1 MFINV
6 SNHVSE
12 KWSVEQTQ
20 AAKKYG
26 DIKDLIFPQ
35 ISTLFTSADI
45 DRLVD
50 KYINEILNITNKYPE
65 DCTLA
70 VMVQGEFVF
79 TFRLVTELKKAGIT
93 AVAARTERKA
103 IEKVENGIT
112 KTTSEFKFAG
122 FMEY

>member
-1 MFINV
+1 
-6 SNHVSE
+6 
-12 KWSVEQTQ
+12 
-20 AAKKYG
+20 
-26 DIKDLIFPQ
+26 
-35 ISTLFTSADI
+35 
-45 DRLVD
+45 
-50 KYINEILNITNKYPE
+50 
-65 DCTLA
+65 
-70 VMVQGEFVF
+70 MVQGEFVF